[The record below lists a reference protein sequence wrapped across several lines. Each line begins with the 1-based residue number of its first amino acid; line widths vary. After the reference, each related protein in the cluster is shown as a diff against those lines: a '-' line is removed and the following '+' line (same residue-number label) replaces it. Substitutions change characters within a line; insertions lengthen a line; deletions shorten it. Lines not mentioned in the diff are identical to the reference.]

1 VGTVAAFDTLISME
15 PVAGEQQKLSE
26 TRQLRTIGLALL
38 AVAALL
44 LFLWLG
50 EDVHTSRTQDVDN
63 QVRTRVHAW
72 ASPALT
78 RLMLRITQLGSTLTV
93 TTLAVVTVVVFLKV
107 KSKRATI
114 LLATD
119 LAMALVLNTFLKD
132 VFHRPRPQPFFGIPP
147 PHTYSF
153 PSGHALFSICFYGML
168 AALLST
174 RLKSQL
180 GRVAV
185 WIFAGLLVLA
195 ISFSRVYLGVHY
207 PSDVVGGWAIA
218 LAWISVL
225 RMFDRGDEPSKR

>member
-1 VGTVAAFDTLISME
+1 ME
-15 PVAGEQQKLSE
+15 PVVAEPQKLSE
-26 TRQLRTIGLALL
+26 TKQLRTIGLALL
-38 AVAALL
+38 ALASLL

-50 EDVHTSRTQDVDN
+50 ENVHTNRTQDVDN
-63 QVRTRVHAW
+63 QVRTAVHTW

-78 RLMLRITQLGSTLTV
+78 WLMLRITQLGSTLTV
-93 TTLAVVTVVVFLKV
+93 TTLAVVAVIVLLKA

-119 LAMALVLNTFLKD
+119 LAMALMLNSFLKD

-174 RLKSQL
+174 RLKSQFW
-180 GRVAV
+180 RVVV

-207 PSDVVGGWAIA
+207 VSDVLGGWAIA

-225 RMFDRGDEPSKR
+225 RMFERGDGSGKN